1 MAGEYIILGIIA
13 VVGLLCLGTTIFC
26 IVTHDDTGMPFY
38 MAAIFILMAILFFGI
53 RVFDWDRRIMNNAD
67 KFFKTRDEVYRCEGQ
82 SPEVCKYKKLIWQK
96 DSTIWQ
102 IRMDKILK
110 D

>member
-1 MAGEYIILGIIA
+1 MFGEYLILVIIA
-13 VVGLLCLGTTIFC
+13 FVGLVCIGITIYC
-26 IVTHDDTGMPFY
+26 IATHDDTEVPFY
-38 MAAIFILMAILFFGI
+38 TTVVFLVMAVLFFGI
-53 RVFDWDRRIMNNAD
+53 LFFDWDNRVMNRAD
-67 KFFKTRDEVYRCEGQ
+67 QFFKTRDEVYRCEGQ

-102 IRMDKILK
+102 TRMDKILK

>member
-1 MAGEYIILGIIA
+1 MAGDYIVLGIIA
-13 VVGLLCLGTTIFC
+13 FVGLFCLGITIFC
-26 IVTHDDTGMPFY
+26 IATKDDSEVPFY
-38 MAAIFILMAILFFGI
+38 TTVIFLVMAVLFCGILFF
-53 RVFDWDRRIMNNAD
+53 DWDNRIMKRAD
-67 KFFKTRDEVYRCEGQ
+67 MFFKTRDEVYRCEGQ

-102 IRMDKILK
+102 TRMDKILK

>member
-1 MAGEYIILGIIA
+1 MAGEYLILGIIA
-13 VVGLLCLGTTIFC
+13 FVGLVCLGITIFC
-26 IVTHDDTGMPFY
+26 IATHDDTEVPFY
-38 MAAIFILMAILFFGI
+38 TTVVFLVMAVLFFGI
-53 RVFDWDRRIMNNAD
+53 LFFDWDNRVMNRAD

-102 IRMDKILK
+102 KRMDKILK
-110 D
+110 N

>member
-1 MAGEYIILGIIA
+1 MVEEYLILGIIA
-13 VVGLLCLGTTIFC
+13 FVGLISLGITIFC
-26 IVTHDDTGMPFY
+26 IVTHDDTEMSFWT
-38 MAAIFILMAILFFGI
+38 AVIFAVMTILFFGI
-53 RVFDWDRRIMNNAD
+53 LFGVSDNRVMKRAD
-67 KFFKTRDEVYRCEGQ
+67 MFFKTRDEVYRCDGQ

-102 IRMDKILK
+102 KRMDKILK

>member
-1 MAGEYIILGIIA
+1 MAGEYLVLGIIA
-13 VVGLLCLGTTIFC
+13 FVGLFCLGITIFC
-26 IVTHDDTGMPFY
+26 IATHDDSEVPFY
-38 MAAIFILMAILFFGI
+38 TTVIFIIMAILFFGI
-53 RVFDWDRRIMNNAD
+53 LFFDWDNRVMNRAD

-102 IRMDKILK
+102 KRMDKILK

>member
-1 MAGEYIILGIIA
+1 MTGDYLILGIIA
-13 VVGLLCLGTTIFC
+13 VIGLFCLCVTIFC
-26 IVTHDDTGMPFY
+26 IASHDDTEVPFY
-38 MAAIFILMAILFFGI
+38 TTVIFLVMAVLFFGI
-53 RVFDWDRRIMNNAD
+53 LFFDWDNRVMNRAD
-67 KFFKTRDEVYRCEGQ
+67 TFFKTRDEVYKCEGQ

-102 IRMDKILK
+102 KRMDKILK

>member
-1 MAGEYIILGIIA
+1 MTGEYLVLGIIA
-13 VVGLLCLGTTIFC
+13 FVGLVCLGITVFC
-26 IVTHDDTGMPFY
+26 IVTHDDSEVPFY
-38 MAAIFILMAILFFGI
+38 TTVIFIVMVLLFIGI
-53 RVFDWDRRIMNNAD
+53 RVFDWDNRVMNSAD
-67 KFFKTRDEVYRCEGQ
+67 RFFKTRDEVYRCEGQ

-102 IRMDKILK
+102 KRMDKIVK

>member
-1 MAGEYIILGIIA
+1 MAGEYSVLGIIA
-13 VVGLLCLGTTIFC
+13 VVGLFCLGVTIFC
-26 IVTHDDTGMPFY
+26 VATQDNSEVPFY
-38 MAAIFILMAILFFGI
+38 TTVIFIIMAILFFGI
-53 RVFDWDRRIMNNAD
+53 LFFDWDDRVMNRAD
-67 KFFKTRDEVYRCEGQ
+67 MFFKTRDEVYKCEGQ

-102 IRMDKILK
+102 KRLDKILK

>member
-1 MAGEYIILGIIA
+1 MAGEYIVIGIIA
-13 VVGLLCLGTTIFC
+13 FVGLLCLGITILC
-26 IVTHDDTGMPFY
+26 IVTHDDSEVPF
-38 MAAIFILMAILFFGI
+38 ITTVVFILMTILFFGI
-53 RVFDWDRRIMNNAD
+53 LFFDWDNRIINHAD
-67 KFFKTRDEVYRCEGQ
+67 EFFKTRDEVYRCEGQ

-102 IRMDKILK
+102 KRMDKILK